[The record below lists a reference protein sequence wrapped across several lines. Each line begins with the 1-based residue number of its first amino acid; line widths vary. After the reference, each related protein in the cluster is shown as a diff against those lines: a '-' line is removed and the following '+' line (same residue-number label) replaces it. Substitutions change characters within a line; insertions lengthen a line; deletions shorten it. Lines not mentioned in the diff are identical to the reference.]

1 MSKWFKR
8 FSRIKEKVTRR
19 KEGEFRKLQS
29 KAQLLME
36 ASRGITGE
44 NNDQRLTKKES

>member
-29 KAQLLME
+29 KAQRLIE
-36 ASRGITGE
+36 ASKGITEG
-44 NNDQRLTKKES
+44 NDDQRLTKKES